1 MNRKSALT
9 LLALVEAAIL
19 LPLCLLLGMGK
30 MSNLTFALTLF
41 TILFLSLAA
50 GVFILYK
57 YPETDGEKE
66 DFDPDSIRV
75 SHTREGTI
83 FEAITGLLLAAA
95 WAIALATGKHYPWGL
110 FIGEDGGII
119 YKAILGMFLSTIIIV
134 FFLIDVYTPSELHF
148 AGKLTNA
155 RQVGLAVRMNRILAV
170 LGSLIVILS
179 VIPALHVNW
188 LALCLLGLMVGTIIV
203 FRILID
209 KAR

>member
-1 MNRKSALT
+1 MMKPMNRKSALT

-95 WAIALATGKHYPWGL
+95 WAIALATGL